1 MFTITDLGING
12 ELACCLASTNVIES
26 PNSVVRRV
34 SSRVTN
40 CKGAEMT
47 LRWSAAGLVEAEK
60 SFNKLCAHVELRILI
75 NSLRPAPNNSK
86 EQHNLYCHRL
96 KSATEFGMLPQC
108 MQL

>member
-1 MFTITDLGING
+1 
-12 ELACCLASTNVIES
+12 
-26 PNSVVRRV
+26 
-34 SSRVTN
+34 
-40 CKGAEMT
+40 
-47 LRWSAAGLVEAEK
+47 VEAEK

-86 EQHNLYCHRL
+86 EQHNLYCHRF